1 MNRFTASAC
10 NALTNALTYASD
22 MGHTYIGS
30 EHILLGLLSQTNT
43 AASKFLTMA
52 GVTFE
57 KSKDMIVKSAGKGVK
72 IDLCASDMT
81 PKTKSI
87 IENSYRL
94 ATLYKSRLAATEHL
108 LLSLVREEDCVGAK
122 IIVAQG
128 CFLESLN
135 AELTSYCSGSIS
147 PVVGSEKGKVKTQG
161 LKSGAFGKNLTELAL
176 KGRLDPVIGRD
187 KETRRII
194 QILSRR
200 SKNNPVLIGEPGV
213 GKTAV
218 VEGLAIKIA
227 EEAVP
232 ENLIG
237 KQIYALDLASLIAGA
252 KYRGEFE
259 ERLKQV
265 IEEVTSFANII
276 LFIDE
281 IHNLIG
287 AGAAEGAIDGANI
300 LKPLL
305 ARGELQIIGA
315 TTVGE
320 YKKIEKDSA
329 LERRFQSL
337 LVEEPSVS
345 ETMVILGGLR
355 DRYEAHHRLKI
366 TDGAIKAASEL
377 SARYINGRFLPDKAI
392 DLIDEAAAK
401 VRINR
406 QTYPE
411 YIIRHEAELQRTSA
425 ELEEAIK
432 LEDFSN
438 AARLRQEYE
447 NIKDKTE
454 AEKQEW
460 KTCLDTRPPEINE
473 RDIAKV
479 VTEWTGIPVSSLE
492 DDEKNRLKTLEE
504 ELCNNI
510 SGQKKAMHILAGAIR
525 RGRLGLR
532 DARRPMASFIF
543 AGPSGVGKTESAKA
557 LSRLLY
563 CDKNALITLDMSEY
577 MEKHSV
583 SALIGS
589 PPGYV
594 GYDEG
599 GRLTE
604 KVRKRPHCIVLFD
617 EIEKAHPDICSLLLQ
632 ILDEGRLTDSSSR
645 TVDFTNTIIIMTT
658 NIGENSL
665 ERKERITGFSQ
676 IESSPDSNNSE
687 YALSELR
694 KHFKNELIN
703 RVDEVIIFDPLSKE
717 AIFEISERQLEK
729 LCKELANFGLR
740 AECSKECM
748 SAVCELGY
756 GEKQGARTVEHFINS
771 KIKRKISDELLS
783 EKIREGDIILIDY
796 DKDTKDFVITGNR
809 PSPQ

>member
-10 NALTNALTYASD
+10 NVLTNAMTYAED

-30 EHILLGLLSQTNT
+30 EHILLGLLSEANT

-57 KSKDMIVKSAGKGVK
+57 KSRDMIVKSTGKGVSSS
-72 IDLCASDMT
+72 LTPSDMT

-94 ATLYKSRLAATEHL
+94 AMLYKSRLAATEHI
-108 LLSLVREEDCVGAK
+108 LLSIVREEDSVAAK
-122 IIVAQG
+122 MIAAQG
-128 CFLESLN
+128 CFLENLN
-135 AELTSYCSGSIS
+135 SELTSYCQGSLT
-147 PVVGSEKGKVKTQG
+147 PTAAEKPKTKTKG

-176 KGRLDPVIGRD
+176 KGRIDPVIGREN
-187 KETRRII
+187 ETRRII

-218 VEGLAIKIA
+218 VEGLATRIA
-227 EEAVP
+227 EETVP

-265 IEEVTSFANII
+265 IDEVTSDSNII

-300 LKPLL
+300 LKPML

-315 TTVGE
+315 TTVNE
-320 YKKIEKDSA
+320 YRRIEKDSA

-345 ETMVILGGLR
+345 ETVIILNGLR
-355 DRYEAHHRLKI
+355 DKYEAHHKLRI
-366 TDGAIKAASEL
+366 TDGAVRAAASL
-377 SARYINGRFLPDKAI
+377 SSRYINDRFLPDKAI

-401 VRINR
+401 VRISR
-406 QTYPE
+406 LTYPDH
-411 YIIRHEAELQRTSA
+411 IIKKENSLQRVSA
-425 ELEEAIK
+425 ELEGAIK
-432 LEDFSN
+432 LEDFSR
-438 AARLRQEYE
+438 AALLREEYE
-447 NIKDKTE
+447 VISAEIKK
-454 AEKQEW
+454 EKEDW
-460 KTCLDTRPPEINE
+460 KRGLEGSPLQVDES
-473 RDIAKV
+473 DIAKV
-479 VTEWTGIPVSSLE
+479 VTEWTGIPVSRMEGDEKERLKSLE
-492 DDEKNRLKTLEE
+492 DD
-504 ELCNNI
+504 LCRKI
-510 SGQKKAMHILAGAIR
+510 AGQNGAMHALAGAVR

-532 DARRPMASFIF
+532 DPGHPIASFIL
-543 AGPSGVGKTESAKA
+543 AGPSGVGKTESAKE
-557 LSRLLY
+557 LSRLIY
-563 CDKNALITLDMSEY
+563 CDRNSLITLDMSEY

-583 SALIGS
+583 SSLIGS
-589 PPGYV
+589 PPGYI

-604 KVRKRPHCIVLFD
+604 KVRKRPHSIVLFD
-617 EIEKAHPDICSLLLQ
+617 EIEKAHPDVCSLLLQ
-632 ILDEGRLTDSSSR
+632 ILDEGRLTDSSGR
-645 TVDFTNTIIIMTT
+645 KVDFTNTIIIMTT

-665 ERKERITGFSQ
+665 VRNEQITGFSQ
-676 IESSPDSNNSE
+676 TESKRGAGDAKVKE
-687 YALSELR
+687 ELR
-694 KHFKNELIN
+694 KHFRSELIN
-703 RVDEVIIFDPLSKE
+703 RVDEVIVFEPLSKE
-717 AIFEISERQLEK
+717 AILEISKKQLEK
-729 LCKELANFGLR
+729 LCAELKSYGIDARF
-740 AECSKECM
+740 SQ
-748 SAVCELGY
+748 SAVDAVCALGY

-771 KIKRKISDELLS
+771 NIKRKISDALLS
-783 EKIREGDIILIDY
+783 EGISEGDHILIDY
-796 DKDTKDFVITGNR
+796 DGDKGDFVIEKDN
-809 PSPQ
+809 